1 MTPAQ
6 TAFLVGLLLV
16 SLIIVGSAILVLG
29 RARQAVGGPPGVFA
43 RLARPSTARLEVHRW
58 AFYAHR
64 ISGLAIF
71 AFLAL
76 HLVDVGLIA
85 VSPDLYDEVHALY
98 GTAPM
103 RVFEI
108 LLLAGILYHAFNGLR
123 LLALDIVDT
132 SARVSERL
140 LWLAIVGTVLLTIP
154 AAIVIL
160 GPVLG

>member
-6 TAFLVGLLLV
+6 LAFLAGLGVVTV
-16 SLIIVGSAILVLG
+16 SILAYAVVVIA
-29 RARQAVGGPPGVFA
+29 RARRAAGGSPGLIA
-43 RLARPSTARLEVHRW
+43 RLGRPSTARLELHRW

-85 VSPDLYDEVHALY
+85 ISPDLYDEVHSLY
-98 GTAPM
+98 GSTPM
-103 RVFEI
+103 RLFEVA
-108 LLLAGILYHAFNGLR
+108 LLTGILWHTCNGLR
-123 LLALDIVDT
+123 LVLLDVLDLG
-132 SARVSERL
+132 ARASERM
-140 LWLAIVGTVLLTIP
+140 LWAALVATIALTVP

-160 GPVLG
+160 GPAFA

>member
-1 MTPAQ
+1 MTAAQ
-6 TAFLVGLLLV
+6 TAFLVGLSLV
-16 SLIIVGSAILVLG
+16 SLGIVAFAILVLT
-29 RARQAVGGPPGVFA
+29 RARAAVGRPPGLLS

-85 VSPDLYDEVHALY
+85 VSSDLYDEVHALY

-103 RVFEI
+103 RVFEV

-140 LWLAIVGTVLLTIP
+140 LWMAIGGTVLLTIP

-160 GPVLG
+160 GPVLA

>member
-6 TAFLVGLLLV
+6 LAFLAGLGVVTV
-16 SLIIVGSAILVLG
+16 SILAYGVVVVA
-29 RARQAVGGPPGVFA
+29 RARRAAGGSPGLIA
-43 RLARPSTARLEVHRW
+43 RLGRPSTARLELHRW

-85 VSPDLYDEVHALY
+85 ISPDLYNEVHSLY
-98 GTAPM
+98 GSTPM
-103 RVFEI
+103 RMFEVA
-108 LLLAGILYHAFNGLR
+108 LLAGILWHACNGLR
-123 LLALDIVDT
+123 LVLLDVLDVG
-132 SARVSERL
+132 ARASERM
-140 LWLAIVGTVLLTIP
+140 LWAALVATIALTVP

-160 GPVLG
+160 GPAFA